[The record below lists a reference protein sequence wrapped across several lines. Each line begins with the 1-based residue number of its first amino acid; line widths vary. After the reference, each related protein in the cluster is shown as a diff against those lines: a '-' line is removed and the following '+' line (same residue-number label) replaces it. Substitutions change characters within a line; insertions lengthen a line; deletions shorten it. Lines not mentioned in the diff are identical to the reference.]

1 MCLKEL
7 LVQYEIQNHLSHAD
21 LAEKIGVS
29 LSTFYRW
36 FNGESKVPKKT
47 TIQKLSK
54 VLGYNVENIIE
65 DKDKV
70 Y

>member
-1 MCLKEL
+1 MSLKEL
-7 LVQYEIQNHLSHAD
+7 LVQYEIQNHLSHAE

-47 TIQKLSK
+47 TMQKLSK
-54 VLGYNVENIIE
+54 VLGDDVVKTVDEMN
-65 DKDKV
+65 KG
-70 Y
+70 

>member
-7 LVQYEIQNHLSHAD
+7 LVQYEIQNHLSHAE

-47 TIQKLSK
+47 TMQKLSK
-54 VLGYNVENIIE
+54 VLGDDVVKTVDEMN
-65 DKDKV
+65 KG
-70 Y
+70 

>member
-1 MCLKEL
+1 MPLKEL
-7 LVQYEIQNHLSHAD
+7 LVQYEIQNHLSHAE
-21 LAEKIGVS
+21 LADKIGVS

-54 VLGYNVENIIE
+54 VLGDDVVKTVDEMN
-65 DKDKV
+65 KG
-70 Y
+70 

>member
-1 MCLKEL
+1 MSLKEL
-7 LVQYEIQNHLSHAD
+7 LVQYEIQNQLSHAE

-54 VLGYNVENIIE
+54 VLGDDVVKTVDEMN
-65 DKDKV
+65 KG
-70 Y
+70 

>member
-1 MCLKEL
+1 MSLKEL
-7 LVQYEIQNHLSHAD
+7 LVQYEIQNHLSHAE

-54 VLGYNVENIIE
+54 VLGDDVVKTVDEMN
-65 DKDKV
+65 KG
-70 Y
+70 